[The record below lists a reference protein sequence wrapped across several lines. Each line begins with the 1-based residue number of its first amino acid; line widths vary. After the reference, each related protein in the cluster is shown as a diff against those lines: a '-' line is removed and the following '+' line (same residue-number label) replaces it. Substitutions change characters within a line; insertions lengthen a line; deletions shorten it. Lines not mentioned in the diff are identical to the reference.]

1 MASRFA
7 ERYSSDVPLEK
18 VARVFMTT
26 LRRLQWN
33 VTFVDE
39 ETGVITGER
48 KVPETVM
55 GKVWH
60 YNFSVV
66 IRWVD
71 EEGLAGV
78 EIEVNEL
85 AYDWTEEDCKK
96 RLVDLQRGL
105 YEDSRLIVSM
115 RERPKKGA
123 RWATPNEL
131 VKAGY
136 ISNKREPGRLIVTGD
151 GDNFMSLPE
160 GETNRHAL
168 VCGPTG
174 TGKTTGIFIPNLVE
188 RVTCSAIVTEATGG
202 KGVADLFTKT
212 VGYRASKGHRIIYFN
227 PDDLTSDQINPL
239 DLVETYKDARR
250 VVEIIMQST
259 TLDTHKGDQSWEMSE
274 RMLLTGLILHS
285 VGLREEG
292 KANLAYICDLF
303 EDGPEGMQS
312 QLADSPIEAARKA
325 YKKFMNTTTPPYRNL
340 VANGLITR
348 LDLWNQ
354 PRIRKLTERTSVDYD
369 LLTDELFTW
378 YLATPADKPELKPLA
393 ALVFNL
399 ALDLVMNRKFKH
411 PVGLFLDELTNFG
424 YVRGLPAKLTIIRHD
439 KIPAILGVQ
448 DFVQLENLYR
458 NEAKLLISQPALK
471 AFFKPN
477 DPDTAKKISDMLG
490 TAVDEEGKVTS
501 TGHIKEAKDKEPL
514 LTVDDLLNLGAIDES
529 KSEAEGGKP
538 NMIVFLPG
546 TRPVQVRALSWQNY
560 HAETNPV
567 LYPPPWRKP
576 LEVDERL
583 VRSKPKAADS
593 SSKQAQENEAMS
605 HELGSDEEA
614 NEDASESSG
623 NEDEADESKFGFMQ
637 W

>member
-1 MASRFA
+1 MASKFA
-7 ERYSSDVPLEK
+7 ERYSTDVPLEK

-26 LRRLQWN
+26 LRRLQWH

-39 ETGVITGER
+39 ETGVITAER
-48 KVPETVM
+48 KQPETVM
-55 GKVWH
+55 GKAWH

-66 IRWVD
+66 IRWLD
-71 EEGLAGV
+71 QEGLADV

-85 AYDWTEEDCKK
+85 AYDWTQGDCEK
-96 RLVDLQRGL
+96 RFVELQRGL
-105 YEDSRLIVSM
+105 YEDSRLIVSS
-115 RERPKKGA
+115 RDKPKKGA
-123 RWATPNEL
+123 RWATPAEL
-131 VKAGY
+131 VRAGY

-188 RVTCSAIVTEATGG
+188 RVSCSAIVTEATGG
-202 KGVADLFTKT
+202 KGVADLYSKT

-239 DLVETYKDARR
+239 DLIETYRDARR

-303 EDGPEGMQS
+303 EDGPEGMQA

-354 PRIRKLTERTSVDYD
+354 PRIRKLTEKTTVDYD
-369 LLTDELFTW
+369 LLADELFTW

-399 ALDLVMNRKFKH
+399 ALDVVMTRKFKH
-411 PVGLFLDELTNFG
+411 PVGLFLDEITNFG

-471 AFFKPN
+471 VFFKPN

-490 TAVDEEGKVTS
+490 TALDQDSKVTS

-514 LTVDDLLNLGAIDES
+514 LTIDDLLNLGAIDES
-529 KSEAEGGKP
+529 KSEVEGGKP

-567 LYPPPWRKP
+567 LYPVPWRKQ

-583 VRSKPKAADS
+583 VRSQVKAAVGAG
-593 SSKQAQENEAMS
+593 KQEQVGNEEDDENLSAGKGA
-605 HELGSDEEA
+605 LDEEQSDDSA
-614 NEDASESSG
+614 EV
-623 NEDEADESKFGFMQ
+623 DESAFGFMQ